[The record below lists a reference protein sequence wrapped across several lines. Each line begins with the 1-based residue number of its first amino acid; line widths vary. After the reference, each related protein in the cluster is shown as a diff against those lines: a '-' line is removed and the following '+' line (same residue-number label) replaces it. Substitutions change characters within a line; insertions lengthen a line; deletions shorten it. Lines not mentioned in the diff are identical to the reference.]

1 MLQTLARKP
10 KSIAWFFVIL
20 FYLQLVLI
28 PVVTRAN
35 ARPLP
40 KTIQS
45 YKTGQLFDKN
55 ENSKAQEEP
64 AINRQAV
71 ELKNPAHVK
80 GIATTGPTQ
89 PEMQSF
95 QSVNGN
101 NLVDPFSGDFSY
113 NIPLLDVGG
122 YPVNL
127 HYQSGITMDQEASWV
142 GLGWNINPGVISRNM
157 RGLPDDF
164 KGGAN
169 ADEVTKTV
177 SVKPNR
183 TIGGNFGAGV
193 NLEVF
198 GAPIPIGVDRSYGI
212 FHNTYKGWGLE
223 KETHVSISV
232 GTGSQGELT
241 GGLSITSNSQNGTDI
256 SPSMGFT
263 MGSRESQLQGGIT
276 IGTNYNSRTGIQNLQ
291 ISGELKRADDG
302 SRKQK
307 FDPGIG
313 RFSSNISFSKPSYT
327 PTIRIPYTSQG
338 FSYRAKAGGQAQ
350 GFYTGSLFVQGYIS
364 EQKVETK
371 TRTMPAYGY
380 MYYEKAGSDQNVLL
394 DYNRE
399 KDISWSESSPHI
411 AIPIYTYDTW
421 SISGEGTGGMF
432 RPFRSDI
439 GFVFDHKMTTK
450 SDNDN
455 IGMNVGFGSILKAGV
470 DYNLVNNVTSTNA
483 WIGDNRLVD
492 VIKFREADTTYENVY
507 FKNPGEKVAVDK
519 TYQQALGGDN
529 LMRVELAAGNRN
541 NSLVTAT
548 RNMLLFKNARV
559 TGKQPF
565 NLNTVRKQRDKRSQ
579 VITYL
584 NAEEA
589 EVAALDKQIKWYHI
603 NSYPVSGCG
612 YQYINRNEGERKP
625 HHLSEITVLNP
636 DGRRYVYGI
645 PVYNKSQVEITMAT
659 SKDNGNN
666 STALVKY
673 SSKDKSVN
681 NNQGKDGF
689 FNEEQTPAYSHSFLL
704 SGILSGDYVDLT
716 GDGITE
722 DDNGDAVKFNY
733 SQAYSLNSP
742 YRWRAPY
749 QPDSASYNEGLKT
762 DNRDDKGSFTYGERE
777 VWYLNSI
784 ESKTM
789 IATFVLDADRK
800 DGYGV
805 IGEDGGQNAGQK
817 LYKLKEV
824 NLYTKADFLKH
835 GTNARPIKTVHFE
848 YNYELC
854 KKNPGSLTD
863 SGKLTLKKVW
873 FTYNKNGKGQR
884 NPYIFTYNAKNPDFS
899 QRSVDRWGNYKD
911 PVHNPG
917 NGTAMTNA
925 DYPYTLQTGVKNWDA
940 DAAANNAAPW
950 TLSEI
955 KLPSGGRMKVTYE
968 SDDYAYVQNKR
979 AMQFFSIAGFANA
992 ENSTPQAVLYPNR
1005 TANDDY
1011 HVVFINVSEP
1021 VNNAAE
1027 VGQKYLAGV
1036 NQLFFKLAVNVP
1048 GDRWGSGYEL
1058 VPCYAEI
1065 ENYGVASHIN
1075 NKTIWVRV
1083 KAIKSRQGPFATAAI
1098 QFLRLNLPSKA
1109 YPWSE
1114 PGDKIDIRA
1123 AVGMMTSVFSGVV
1136 NLLKEANY
1144 ENKARGDNRCRSVIL
1159 DRSFARLDNPI
1170 YRKFGGGL
1178 RVKKV
1183 EVFDSW
1189 HKMTG
1194 QQQQEAVYG
1203 QTYTYTDTVM
1213 IDGVPTGISS
1223 GVASYEPMIGADE
1236 NPFHVPAKVYAEKM
1250 GALGPTDYLYAEE
1263 PFAETFFP
1271 GPSVGYS
1278 KVRVQT
1284 IHKERKSA
1292 NGFSETT
1299 FYTAK
1304 DFPTIVE
1311 YTPID
1316 NDSKKSYKSPIKNPF
1331 FFDSRNY
1338 VTLSQGFKIELND
1351 MHGKPRSQASYGQND
1366 LKNPISYTY
1375 NYYKLVNDN
1384 AAQARLSNQVA
1395 IAGRDGVIDTEAE
1408 MGKEV
1413 EVMIDVREQ
1422 KSVTTSGNL
1431 EANLDLI
1438 WVAPPVATPVFTF
1451 VPLFNG
1457 EANRYRSVAVLKIV
1471 NRYGIL
1477 DSVLHIEKGS
1487 RVTTRNL
1494 VFDGETGD
1502 ALLSQTNNEF
1512 DDPVYNFN
1520 YPAHWAY
1527 TGMAPAYLNVGTV
1540 LKNVFFRKGIMFY
1553 ANKSRVPA
1561 ERYFESGDELLVYGN
1576 DKRNAATD
1584 DHCEEVFFQFEN
1596 NPQYKKI
1603 WAIDASRGKQ
1613 GQKGFYFI
1621 DADGLPYSC
1630 DAQNI
1635 KIIRSGKRNLAG
1647 VAVGS
1652 ITSQET
1658 PVRLVGGVPKLVFD
1672 TATHVIAA
1680 NAAKFNDLWMVDSTL
1695 YSKDTMVIS
1704 GRRMELKHY
1713 QAVATDNYAIHDYS
1727 DGSSSTALGP
1737 APDFKYFEASAFDAG
1752 AGNWHEQIKSWLKFN
1767 MNGIPQGALIK
1778 SAKLYL
1784 YGRQGELHENYRNSN
1799 ECYLERLKAQWP
1811 REIMP
1816 ATNYGDVCSAYFYD
1830 NDHTTVDQQNRIMLP
1845 ETTQDAEEARNE
1857 EGKDITAMA
1866 QAMLDDY
1873 YISNG
1878 IVSPGIRI
1886 SLLDVGSGVNKL
1898 SRLTYNSGKTAE
1910 ECPLVE
1916 YDCKPYIDI
1925 QYYDPCADGSH
1936 PVKLDGP
1943 LSGDGESTMMMAA
1956 AVPAPVDYYYCFDQL
1971 VKSFVCR
1978 PNINDTAVNFY
1989 RFGILGNWRMD
2000 RAYTYYSRR
2009 QQSDPSTA
2017 TNIRKDGV
2025 IADFA
2030 PFWSFTNT
2038 PMTASNDESRWVW
2051 NSELTRFNN
2060 KGFEIENHDPLNRF
2074 NAGQY
2079 GYNNTLPVAVAQNA
2093 RSREIAYDGFED
2105 YGYQTNNCKNCLMN
2119 RHVDFGSDANLVET
2133 ESHTG
2138 LYSLRVEGNSSF
2150 NKSFNLGSVTEDG
2163 LKPELSMKEDSIPLV
2178 STVVNGNGTGLG
2190 NYYYTNGGGCYPYE
2204 QNKPP
2209 LYTGI
2214 NSDVNYKTG
2223 VNPISNTC
2231 RTDWIYY
2238 SFRGYI
2244 QPRYT
2249 GVYKFWVTTDDA
2261 MSIFITKNGQS
2272 HKITAGRTM
2281 EIHDRS
2287 EQSYATAYET
2297 ESIALEAGELYYI
2310 QILWDN
2316 NNGGYQAKLEWQT
2329 EDSQLQGLD
2338 VVPVTQ
2344 LYPEG
2349 SDINTVKANTVF
2361 RDTNWCVQFKPPTAA
2376 NVINKRFSPLQK
2388 QKVVVSTWVKQEGPC
2403 STGSYDG
2410 VRLNLTFNNQS
2421 GASFFSLKPTGTIIE
2436 GWQRIEDTLTIPET
2450 ATQVSVSMNAT
2461 STAPVYFDD
2470 IRVQPFNS
2478 SMKSFV
2484 YNPLNLRLMAE
2495 LDENNYATYY
2505 EYDDE
2510 GTLIRLK
2517 KETERGIKTIK
2528 ETRSA
2533 MSKE

>member
-1 MLQTLARKP
+1 
-10 KSIAWFFVIL
+10 
-20 FYLQLVLI
+20 
-28 PVVTRAN
+28 
-35 ARPLP
+35 
-40 KTIQS
+40 
-45 YKTGQLFDKN
+45 
-55 ENSKAQEEP
+55 
-64 AINRQAV
+64 
-71 ELKNPAHVK
+71 
-80 GIATTGPTQ
+80 
-89 PEMQSF
+89 MQSF

-127 HYQSGITMDQEASWV
+127 HYQSGVTMDQEASWV

-164 KGGAN
+164 RGGVPN

-193 NLEVF
+193 NLEIF

-212 FHNTYKGWGLE
+212 FHNTYKGWGIE

-241 GGLSITSNSQNGTDI
+241 GGLSITSNSQTGTDI

-263 MGSRESQLQGGIT
+263 MGSKEAQLQGGIT

-291 ISGELKRADDG
+291 ITGEIKRADDG

-313 RFSSNISFSKPSYT
+313 RFRSNISFSKPSYT

-338 FSYRAKAGGQAQ
+338 FSYRAKVGPQGQ
-350 GFYTGSLFVQGYIS
+350 GFFPGSLFVQGYIS
-364 EQKVETK
+364 EQKVEEK

-380 MYYEKAGSDQNVLL
+380 MYYEKAGNDQNVLL

-399 KDISWSESSPHI
+399 KDVSWSESSPHI
-411 AIPIYTYDTW
+411 AIPVYTYDTW

-450 SDNDN
+450 SGNDN
-455 IGMNVGFGSILKAGV
+455 IGTNVGFGSILKAGV
-470 DYNLVNNVTSTNA
+470 DYNLVNNVTKTNA
-483 WIGDNRLVD
+483 WTGDNRLVD
-492 VIKFREADTTYENVY
+492 VIRFRDVDTTYENVY
-507 FKNPGEKVAVDK
+507 FKNPGEKAAVDK
-519 TYQQALGGDN
+519 VYQQALGGDN
-529 LMRVELAAGNRN
+529 LMRVELASGDRN

-559 TGKQPF
+559 AGKQTF
-565 NLNTVRKQRDKRSQ
+565 DLNTVRKQRDKRGQ
-579 VITYL
+579 VISYL
-584 NAEEA
+584 NAAEA
-589 EVAALDKQIKWYHI
+589 AAAALDKQIKWYPI
-603 NSYPVSGCG
+603 NSFPVSGCG
-612 YQYINRNEGERKP
+612 YQAINRNEGARKA

-659 SKDNGNN
+659 NKDNGNN

-673 SSKDKSVN
+673 SGRDKSVD
-681 NNQGKDGF
+681 NNQGKDGL
-689 FNEEQTPAYSHSFLL
+689 FNKESTPAYSHSFLL
-704 SGILSGDYVDLT
+704 SGILSSDYVDLT
-716 GDGITE
+716 GDGITQ

-733 SQAYSLNSP
+733 SQAYSLNQP

-749 QPDSASYNEGLKT
+749 QLDSASYNEGLKT
-762 DNRDDKGSFTYGERE
+762 DKRDDKGSFTYGERE
-777 VWYLNSI
+777 VWYLNSV

-805 IGEDGGQNAGQK
+805 NGEDGGQNAGQK
-817 LYKLKEV
+817 LYKLKEI
-824 NLYTKADFLKH
+824 NLYTKADFLKN

-854 KKNPGSLTD
+854 KKNLGSLAD

-873 FTYNKNGKGQR
+873 FSYSKNEKGRR
-884 NPYIFTYNAKNPDFS
+884 NPYIFTYGANPDYS

-911 PVHNPG
+911 PANNPG

-925 DYPYTLQTGVKNWDA
+925 DYPYTLQTGVKTWDTTK
-940 DAAANNAAPW
+940 AAANAAPW
-950 TLSEI
+950 ALSEI
-955 KLPSGGRMKVTYE
+955 KLPSGGRLKITYE

-979 AMQFFSIAGFANA
+979 AMQFFTIAGFGNSQ
-992 ENSTPQAVLYPNR
+992 NSTPQPVLYPNK

-1011 HVVFINVSEP
+1011 HVVFITVTEP
-1021 VNNAAE
+1021 VNSAAE
-1027 VGQKYLAGV
+1027 VGRKYLDGV
-1036 NQLFFKLAVNVP
+1036 NQLFFKLAVNMP
-1048 GDRWGSGYEL
+1048 GDRWGNGYEL

-1083 KAIKSRQGPFATAAI
+1083 KAIKDRQSPFATAAI

-1144 ENKARGDNRCRSVIL
+1144 ENKARGDNRCRSVVL

-1178 RVKKV
+1178 RVKKT
-1183 EVFDSW
+1183 ELFDNW
-1189 HKMTG
+1189 NKMTS
-1194 QQQQEAVYG
+1194 QVQKEARYG

-1223 GVASYEPMIGADE
+1223 GVASYEPMIGGDE
-1236 NPFHVPAKVYAEKM
+1236 NPFHVPAKVYAEKV
-1250 GALGPTDYLYAEE
+1250 GAMGPTDYLYAEE

-1284 IHKERKSA
+1284 IHRDKKSA
-1292 NGFSETT
+1292 NGFDEST

-1316 NDSKKSYKSPIKNPF
+1316 GDSKKSFKTPIKNPF
-1331 FFDSRNY
+1331 FFDARNY

-1351 MHGKPRSQASYGQND
+1351 MHGKPKSQASYGQND
-1366 LKNPISYTY
+1366 LNNPINYTY

-1384 AAQARLSNQVA
+1384 AAQAKLSGRVA
-1395 IAGRDGVIDTEAE
+1395 IAGKDGTIDTDGE

-1422 KSVTTSGNL
+1422 KSETTSGNI
-1431 EANLDLI
+1431 EANMDLI
-1438 WVAPPVATPVFTF
+1438 WLVPPITAPIFTII
-1451 VPLFNG
+1451 PLFNG
-1457 EANRYRSVAVLKIV
+1457 ETNRYRSVAVLKII

-1477 DSVLHIEKGS
+1477 DSVLRIDKGS
-1487 RVTTRNL
+1487 RVTMRNL
-1494 VFDGETGD
+1494 VYDGETGEV
-1502 ALLSQTNNEF
+1502 LLTQTNNEF
-1512 DDPVYNFN
+1512 DDPVYDFN

-1527 TGMAPAYLNVGTV
+1527 TGMAPAYQNIGTV
-1540 LKNVFFRKGIMFY
+1540 LKNIRFRKGIMLY
-1553 ANKSRVPA
+1553 GNNSRVPA
-1561 ERYFESGDELLVYGN
+1561 SRYFESGDELLVFGN
-1576 DKRNAATD
+1576 DKRTSTID
-1584 DHCEEVFFQFEN
+1584 DHCKPDYYQFDN
-1596 NPQYKKI
+1596 DPKYKKI
-1603 WAIDASRGKQ
+1603 WAVDASRGTQ
-1613 GQKGFYFI
+1613 GQKGLYFI

-1630 DAQNI
+1630 DAQHLR
-1635 KIIRSGKRNLAG
+1635 IIRSGKRNMAG
-1647 VAVGS
+1647 TSVGN

-1672 TATHVIAA
+1672 PATRVINASAA
-1680 NAAKFNDLWMVDSTL
+1680 RFKDLWMVDSTL
-1695 YSKDTMVIS
+1695 YPKDTSIIATHRVHIE
-1704 GRRMELKHY
+1704 RTTLT
-1713 QAVATDNYAIHDYS
+1713 AVDNYAIHDYKGGGNG
-1727 DGSSSTALGP
+1727 DNRALGHLP
-1737 APDFKYFEASAFDAG
+1737 NHKYFEATAYDDGEGSWD
-1752 AGNWHEQIKSWLKFN
+1752 EQIRSFLRFN
-1767 MNGIPQGALIK
+1767 MDGIPQNAIIT
-1778 SAKLYL
+1778 SATLRL
-1784 YGRQGELHENYRNSN
+1784 YGTQGIPHKNQRASTNRSWI
-1799 ECYLERLKAQWP
+1799 ERLSAGWVRDVIDNAANEADIKYAQGFYWSSSEP
-1811 REIMP
+1811 LDLATRVLLP
-1816 ATNYGDVCSAYFYD
+1816 ATAAG
-1830 NDHTTVDQQNRIMLP
+1830 VD
-1845 ETTQDAEEARNE
+1845 EVRNE
-1857 EGKDITAMA
+1857 NVNITPMA
-1866 QAMLDDY
+1866 RAMLHDRY
-1873 YISNG
+1873 ALGNPP
-1878 IVSPGIRI
+1878 VIRI
-1886 SLLDVGSGVNKL
+1886 RLDDPGGGHHLMN
-1898 SRLTYNSGKTAE
+1898 RLIYNTHLTPEQCTPKTTCLPA
-1910 ECPLVE
+1910 
-1916 YDCKPYIDI
+1916 IDI
-1925 QYYDPCADGSH
+1925 EYIIPCADGSQ
-1936 PVKLDGP
+1936 PWYAETPPFGADDGTP
-1943 LSGDGESTMMMAA
+1943 GPG
-1956 AVPAPVDYYYCFDQL
+1956 YYCNLWRVDT
-1971 VKSFVCR
+1971 FVCR

-1989 RFGILGNWRMD
+1989 RFGILGNWRPD
-2000 RAYTYYSRR
+2000 REYTYYSRR
-2009 QQSDPSTA
+2009 EQSDALST

-2025 IADFA
+2025 IKDFA
-2030 PFWSFTNT
+2030 PYWSFTNT
-2038 PMTASNDESRWVW
+2038 LMTANSDESRWVW
-2051 NSELTRFNN
+2051 NSEMTRFNN
-2060 KGFEIENHDPLNRF
+2060 KGFEIENHDPIDRF

-2079 GYNNTLPVAVAQNA
+2079 GYNNTLPIAAAQNA
-2093 RSREIAYDGFED
+2093 RSREIAFDGFED
-2105 YGYQTNNCKNCLMN
+2105 YGYQTNNCKNCLIN
-2119 RHVDFGSDANLVET
+2119 RHADFGSNANLVAT

-2138 LYSLRVEGNSSF
+2138 LYSLCVEGNNAV
-2150 NKSFNLGSVTEDG
+2150 NKYVSLGSASEDAI
-2163 LKPELSMKEDSIPLV
+2163 KPELSMKEDSIPLV
-2178 STVVNGNGTGLG
+2178 STVVHGNGPGLG
-2190 NYYYTNGGGCYPYE
+2190 NYYFTNGGGCYPYE
-2204 QNKPP
+2204 VNNPNKPP

-2214 NSDVNYKTG
+2214 NSNINYKIH
-2223 VNPISNTC
+2223 VNEIQNTC
-2231 RTDWIYY
+2231 RTEYIFY

-2249 GVYKFWVTTDDA
+2249 GVYKFWCTADDA
-2261 MSIFITKNGQS
+2261 MSIYITKDGVTRR
-2272 HKITAGRTM
+2272 ITQGRFM
-2281 EIHDRS
+2281 EDPSREEH
-2287 EQSYATAYET
+2287 EYATAYET
-2297 ESIALEAGELYYI
+2297 ETIELEQGELYEI
-2310 QILWDN
+2310 VVLWDN
-2316 NNGGYQAKLEWQT
+2316 NGGDYHAKLEW
-2329 EDSQLQGLD
+2329 ESQGLQSQWRE
-2338 VVPVTQ
+2338 VVPATQ
-2344 LYPEG
+2344 LYPLG

-2361 RDTNWCVQFKPPTAA
+2361 RDTTWCVQFKPPTGS

-2388 QKVVVSTWVKQEGPC
+2388 QKVVVSAWVKQEGPC
-2403 STGSYDG
+2403 TTGNYDG
-2410 VRLNLTFNNQS
+2410 ARLNLSFNNGS
-2421 GASFFSLKPTGTIIE
+2421 GTSFFSLKPSGTIIE

-2450 ATQVSVSMNAT
+2450 ATGVSVSMSAT
-2461 STAPVYFDD
+2461 SSSPVYFDD
-2470 IRVQPFNS
+2470 IRVQPFHSN
-2478 SMKSFV
+2478 MKSFV
-2484 YNPLNLRLMAE
+2484 YNPINLRLMAE
-2495 LDENNYATYY
+2495 LDENNYATFY

-2510 GTLIRLK
+2510 GTMIRLK
-2517 KETERGIKTIK
+2517 KETERGIKTLK